1 MRPIARASLIAT
13 LSLAFYLR
21 FDPFGRFVGLDA
33 ATWDWMAISLPNGLL
48 PYRDIFLHKTPLAAV
63 IGAFGAAG
71 AGLLGLNSLSGA
83 HATSLLFGA
92 AGPALLYL
100 LCRERAGETAAL
112 AAAAFMLGFD
122 QWLVAPIEGVRP
134 KVYTTTLG
142 LACLLC
148 ADKRRWGAAG
158 ALGGAATMC
167 WQPGLVFLAGAL
179 MPLLKEPRPVT
190 SMARIAGG
198 AAAIPLTIVAW
209 MWTVGGLADLWAQA
223 VMFNFSYIDIH
234 ARPPEV
240 TGERLFA
247 LAEQWNSAELILLI
261 PAALGMVRHP
271 NRAPDSLLVAGLVY
285 LGLTFVSFQA
295 WPDMILFA
303 APLAAVLAV
312 GLSGLMAE
320 RASWQAA
327 VLALALILAA
337 TPKSA
342 RLEPPIDYEQQ
353 AAFMQQL
360 TGELTDSDRILVVS
374 LPELNIHT
382 GRRSVW
388 KWPYMWFGVDAF
400 AASTTPG
407 GFDAILGELEAD
419 PPALMVVARRWRGP
433 LRQRF
438 EQWARTRYDVQ
449 RVHQYPHTVRPIN
462 VYRLKAGS
470 EGAVRT
476 SLSDSG

>member
-1 MRPIARASLIAT
+1 MTPIVRASLIAA

-63 IGAFGAAG
+63 IGALGAAT
-71 AGLLGLNSLSGA
+71 AGWLGLDPLAGA

-92 AGPALLYL
+92 AGPALVYL
-100 LCRERAGETAAL
+100 LCRERAGEVAAL
-112 AAAAFMLGFD
+112 AAAAFMIGFD
-122 QWLVAPIEGVRP
+122 QWVVAPIEGVRP

-148 ADKRRWGAAG
+148 AEKRRWSAAG
-158 ALGGAATMC
+158 VLGGAATMC
-167 WQPGLVFLAGAL
+167 WQPGLAFLVGAL
-179 MPLLKEPRPVT
+179 WPLRGEPRPLAPLV
-190 SMARIAGG
+190 RIAGG
-198 AAAIPLTIVAW
+198 AAAIPLLIVIW

-223 VMFNFSYIDIH
+223 VLFNFSYIDIH
-234 ARPPEV
+234 ARSPGV
-240 TGERLFA
+240 TGGRLFA
-247 LAEQWNSAELILLI
+247 LARQWNRAELILLI
-261 PAALGMVRHP
+261 PAALGVLRHRE
-271 NRAPDSLLVAGLVY
+271 RAPDSLLAAGLVY

-295 WPDMILFA
+295 WPDMILFS

-312 GLSGLMAE
+312 GLTGLIVE

-327 VLALALILAA
+327 VLALALVLGA

-342 RLEPPIDYEQQ
+342 RLEPPVNYKQQ
-353 AAFMQQL
+353 AAFMRDL
-360 TGELTDSDRILVVS
+360 ASGLADSDRILVVS
-374 LPELNIHT
+374 LPELSIHT

-388 KWPYMWFGVDAF
+388 KWPYMWFGVDGF
-400 AASTTPG
+400 AASTTRG

-438 EQWARTRYDVQ
+438 EQWARRRYQ
-449 RVHQYPHTVRPIN
+449 RQQVHQYPHTIRPIN

-470 EGAVRT
+470 DGAVRM
-476 SLSDSG
+476 SLSESG